1 MSEVR
6 EMVIPLRA
14 AWKVPRSRRA
24 NRAMAEIR
32 KHVHRHMKV
41 SDDEKIW
48 IDEDVNHASGPGE
61 CRSHQGRFVL
71 CAPGKKDSQLK

>member
-1 MSEVR
+1 MLSAFAV
-6 EMVIPLRA
+6 LKA
-14 AWKVPRSRRA
+14 FGA

-48 IDEDVNHASGPGE
+48 IDEDVNHAIWARGMQKPPRKIRVVCTREEGFPIE
-61 CRSHQGRFVL
+61 VKL
-71 CAPGKKDSQLK
+71 MED